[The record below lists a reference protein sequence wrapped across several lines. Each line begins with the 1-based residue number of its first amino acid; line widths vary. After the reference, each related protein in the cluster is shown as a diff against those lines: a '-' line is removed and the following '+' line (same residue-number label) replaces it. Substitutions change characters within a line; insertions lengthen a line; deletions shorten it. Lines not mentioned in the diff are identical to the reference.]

1 MDLTSNIIFKSIP
14 LSGGTQ
20 WRMIS
25 SHWEKVHFTGR
36 VTRNDFVVKEPFR
49 SQVKPRR
56 REQHYD
62 SGHPGC
68 IEYLI

>member
-1 MDLTSNIIFKSIP
+1 
-14 LSGGTQ
+14 
-20 WRMIS
+20 MIS